1 MVMADIDLY
10 TLLESYAKKTHSP
23 YVDIKVFIQYVEKN
37 ARRLAANFPEWLP
50 WSNHTEEKIWET
62 LPNLVK
68 EEKCKI
74 ITNIKGSQ
82 IFLSTFYVNLIRQ
95 AYASGESSEIPFPDE
110 KTLKL
115 AIAQDQVRTLYIES
129 DLTAY
134 LDNPQDTILPIIKF
148 FFPRDIPHMI
158 ILSELIPKRMPE
170 MSILKVQKYLWI
182 QGNKEHIRS
191 KMIARFQGR
200 EDYLR
205 DMINY
210 IMTQPMNCLADIES
224 GGDLS
229 FLFWSFFCNL
239 VKKEVHLKNEL
250 TSRDVAILQ
259 AIHVLEILN
268 NYHKSRVVRTKDRET
283 ALKNLSL
290 AFDKP
295 PYLYN
300 LSTIMKFSDTMGIPL
315 LGKYSQEDLET
326 FLREKITDHKENEL
340 PELLIVNNLIGEQ
353 FFVKKTVLLPLCS
366 RLLADARPLVKTT
379 VSERWFKLLKAYER
393 EPAMDKDEEFEAMLN
408 RMIKKT
414 APTLASLLK
423 DNKVAV
429 VYHELDKD
437 STLADPSKLFD
448 MRGKLLPLSDLLML
462 NRRALLIDT
471 RMLLPFWYSIT
482 ILIRIITFFKNLGK
496 KRVAEE
502 DQDEGEYPE
511 LGHSGNENAH
521 SPLQELTSEFIPP
534 GKTLAEVLAEQEARW
549 NTRINSQTR
558 KDLETDV
565 NSLIFDRM
573 RQLMRL
579 PKKPKITR
587 EFLDHIA
594 SAFVTESTA
603 LQKLGS
609 REAIIL
615 YIKLYILYLLIN
627 KKI

>member
-1 MVMADIDLY
+1 MADIDLY

-37 ARRLAANFPEWLP
+37 AKRLAVNYPEWLS
-50 WSNHTEEKIWET
+50 WSSQTEEKIWET

-68 EEKCKI
+68 EEKCKLS
-74 ITNIKGSQ
+74 TNIKGTQ
-82 IFLSTFYVNLIRQ
+82 IFLSSFYINLIRQ
-95 AYASGESSEIPFPDE
+95 AYASGESAEIPFPDE
-110 KTLKL
+110 KTLRL
-115 AIAQDQVRTLYIES
+115 TIPQDQIRLLYIES
-129 DLTAY
+129 DLSIY
-134 LDNPQDTILPIIKF
+134 LDNPQETVLPIIKVL
-148 FFPRDIPHMI
+148 FPRDLPHMI
-158 ILSELIPKRMPE
+158 ILADLIPKRMPE

-182 QGNKEHIRS
+182 QGNKEHIQS

-210 IMTQPMNCLADIES
+210 IMAQPMNCLAGIEA

-239 VKKEVHLKNEL
+239 VKKEVYQKNEL
-250 TSRDVAILQ
+250 IPRDIAILQ

-268 NYHKSRVVRTKDRET
+268 NYHKSRVVRTKERET

-290 AFDKP
+290 SFDKP
-295 PYLYN
+295 PYMYN
-300 LSTIMKFSDTMGIPL
+300 LAAIMKFSDTAGIPL
-315 LGKYSQEDLET
+315 LGKYSQEDLEI
-326 FLREKITDHKENEL
+326 FLREKTTEHREDEL
-340 PELLIVNNLIGEQ
+340 PELLIIHNLIGER
-353 FFVKKTVLLPLCS
+353 FFVKKTVILPLCS
-366 RLLADARPLVKTT
+366 RLLAEARPVVKST
-379 VSERWFKLLKAYER
+379 VSEHWFRLLKDYDR
-393 EPAMDKDEEFEAMLN
+393 EPAMDKDEDFETMLN

-423 DNKVAV
+423 DNKLAV
-429 VYHELDKD
+429 VYHEMDKD
-437 STLADPSKLFD
+437 TTISGSSKLFD
-448 MRGKLLPLSDLLML
+448 MNGKLLPLSALLML

-471 RMLLPFWYSIT
+471 RMLLPFWYSIP
-482 ILIRIITFFKNLGK
+482 ILIHIITFFKNLGK
-496 KRVAEE
+496 RKIPE
-502 DQDEGEYPE
+502 DQDDVEYLE
-511 LGHSGNENAH
+511 TGSSGDDTAQ
-521 SPLQELTSEFIPP
+521 SPLQEMVAELIPS
-534 GKTLAEVLAEQEARW
+534 GKTLANALAEQEARW

-587 EFLDHIA
+587 EFLEHIS
-594 SAFVTESTA
+594 SAFVAESTA

-615 YIKLYILYLLIN
+615 YIKLYILNLFLT